1 MLSKRTPGVRVQRP
15 KSKRFCTNAEAA
27 VTRRLLS
34 SLMPAFGPVP
44 DGDGVDTPV
53 ARDEPEWEALL
64 TAVRSAVPEV
74 QPVVQ
79 RERRRM
85 AALLQR
91 EVAAK

>member
-1 MLSKRTPGVRVQRP
+1 
-15 KSKRFCTNAEAA
+15 
-27 VTRRLLS
+27 
-34 SLMPAFGPVP
+34 
-44 DGDGVDTPV
+44 VDTPV

-91 EVAAK
+91 EVAAQ